1 MEGARICMDFVH
13 ELEQLGVKIQT
24 IDIGG
29 GLSSSYDSPEEPAE
43 FSFQA
48 YKKALVSEVPE
59 LFSGKYQLITEFGR
73 CLLLKAGTTLSKVQ
87 YVKQWIENIPPIVI
101 CHVGANQF
109 YTEVYLPH
117 LRQHRMSLADKNGE
131 KKLGPC
137 QKVDVAGPL
146 CFQVHISYFLS
157 MFFSYFHDFFRVIT
171 WPKEFL

>member
-1 MEGARICMDFVH
+1 MDFVH

-117 LRQHRMSLADKNGE
+117 VRQHRMNLVDKNG
-131 KKLGPC
+131 KIKLGPC
-137 QKVDVAGPL
+137 KKVDVAGPL
-146 CFQVHISYFLS
+146 CFQVYILFSVIFLLH
-157 MFFSYFHDFFRVIT
+157 FHDFL
-171 WPKEFL
+171 FLF